1 MNCKQIDELLPLY
14 ASHDLDE
21 KRARLVS
28 KHVQMCVTCAR
39 VAEEYRETVELTQ
52 RFVPPVFADNVYASV
67 REQVLRQIEDE
78 PTAPLPQLFTVWF
91 RPRMAWA
98 IASVLLITFGFFALY
113 SVVNWNTKVQ
123 PVANNHPVAEQPG
136 SSAPGPKVNV
146 AGSGTGG
153 TPTEDK
159 RKVNRRIVNR
169 PLKAKDSW
177 SRSASISP
185 KWRDPEPGN
194 TSPAYGA
201 APGQSPLRV
210 ELQTKNPNIRII
222 WFTQS
227 NTKPALPS
235 SKGI

>member
-21 KRARLVS
+21 KRARLVN
-28 KHVQMCVTCAR
+28 KHVQICVACAR

-52 RFVPPVFADNVYASV
+52 HFVPPVFADNVYASV
-67 REQVLRQIEDE
+67 RQQVLRQIEDE
-78 PTAPLPQLFTVWF
+78 STALLPQLFTGWF

-113 SVVNWNTKVQ
+113 LVVNRNAKVQ
-123 PVANNHPVAEQPG
+123 PVVDNHPVAEQPG
-136 SSAPGPKVNV
+136 ASPPGPKVTL
-146 AGSGTGG
+146 AGTGTAV

-169 PLKAKDSW
+169 PLKARDSW
-177 SRSASISP
+177 SRSARISR
-185 KWRDPEPGN
+185 KWRDPEAGN
-194 TSPAYGA
+194 TLPAHGA
-201 APGQSPLRV
+201 APDKAPLRV

-227 NTKPALPS
+227 HTKPALPS